1 MSNNQDSGG
10 TDNPEECAY
19 WRGNPEEW
27 DTDHEEGDVE
37 VLLGDGVFAELDGVR
52 GPFVDGRETSDEEA
66 DGNKEEGICE
76 AKG

>member
-1 MSNNQDSGG
+1 M
-10 TDNPEECAY
+10 
-19 WRGNPEEW
+19 
-27 DTDHEEGDVE
+27 
-37 VLLGDGVFAELDGVR
+37 GDGVFAELDRVR

>member
-1 MSNNQDSGG
+1 M
-10 TDNPEECAY
+10 
-19 WRGNPEEW
+19 
-27 DTDHEEGDVE
+27 
-37 VLLGDGVFAELDGVR
+37 LLGDGVFAELDGVR